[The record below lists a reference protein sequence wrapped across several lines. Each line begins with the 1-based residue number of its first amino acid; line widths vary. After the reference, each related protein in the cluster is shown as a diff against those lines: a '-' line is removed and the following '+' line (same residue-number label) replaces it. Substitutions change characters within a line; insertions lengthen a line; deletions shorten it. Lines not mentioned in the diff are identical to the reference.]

1 MSSWPLLQEAD
12 VDLYREKVSILAVTP
27 CVIGQR
33 WMLMIRVKKPT
44 VYEALW
50 QSWT

>member
-1 MSSWPLLQEAD
+1 MSSWAFLQEAD
-12 VDLYREKVSILAVTP
+12 VDLYSQQVSILAVTP

-44 VYEALW
+44 VYEAL
-50 QSWT
+50 